1 MSQDISQDQDK
12 HERLLHH
19 LGERVKELTA
29 LHGVVR
35 LLQDI
40 RVPLDEV
47 LHQVVLLLPPA

>member
-1 MSQDISQDQDK
+1 MSQDISQNQGQ

-35 LLQDI
+35 LLQDSRI
-40 RVPLDEV
+40 PLDEV
-47 LHQVVLLLPPA
+47 LR